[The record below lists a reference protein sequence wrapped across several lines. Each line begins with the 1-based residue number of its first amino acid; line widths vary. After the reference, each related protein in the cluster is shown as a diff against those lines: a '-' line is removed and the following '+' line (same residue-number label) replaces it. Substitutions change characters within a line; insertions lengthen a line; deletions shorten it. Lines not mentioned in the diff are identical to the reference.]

1 MIRRDVWWM
10 DGDLGVSHLSSC
22 QILCFQQAITWGMA
36 MICSIRRQGEA
47 HYVILK
53 GNTQSSC
60 SSWREKG
67 RQKPTGRAC
76 FKSLQDRSSVCFQ
89 RLCSEPPPPFSFS
102 PFMTPQFSASSTSA
116 QLLKDVDEQH
126 REFKLTSRTHT
137 RQIISV
143 KCSAA
148 IRPPEPLSGNNR
160 GGGGG
165 EVV

>member
-22 QILCFQQAITWGMA
+22 QIPCFQQAIKWGMA

-89 RLCSEPPPPFSFS
+89 RLCSEPPPLLFFSFHDS
-102 PFMTPQFSASSTSA
+102 SIFSILHICPTAERCWWTAPRVQTNFQDSHKTDHLSQVFCS
-116 QLLKDVDEQH
+116 H
-126 REFKLTSRTHT
+126 PTSRT
-137 RQIISV
+137 S
-143 KCSAA
+143 
-148 IRPPEPLSGNNR
+148 LG
-160 GGGGG
+160 
-165 EVV
+165 